1 MTVQKD
7 EHQCSICEKTSKE
20 VKNLIKSDEGF
31 CICDECLSL
40 CNDIVIQEDQNK
52 ENHKEENE
60 DKIKTPNEIYSHLNK
75 YVIGQDDAKKT
86 LSVAVY
92 NHYKRINALGKSYVD
107 MDVDLEKSNILILGP
122 SGTGKTLIAQTIA
135 KQLNVPFVIADAT
148 TLTEAGYA
156 GEDVENVLQKLLMAA
171 DFDVSLAERG
181 IVFIDEID
189 KITKKS
195 EGGSTTRDVSGE
207 GVQQAL
213 LKLIEGTVANIPP
226 QGGRK
231 HPQQEFIQ
239 LNTKN
244 ILFICGGAFQGLDK
258 IIESSSKKNS
268 SSIGFG
274 SRVKET
280 NLNKIDLKKVTSDNL
295 ASYGLITE
303 FIGRLPIRVALE
315 KLTEDDM
322 IRILTEPKNAVIK
335 QFEMLFKM
343 EGVDLEITKEAIKE
357 IAKESIDNNTGARG
371 LRSKIEEVLKDTMFF
386 LPEKKDINKVILGL
400 DQVLNNAEPLYEKGE
415 RKYLQKV
422 SLEQNP
428 NSKLQQVKDDEWK
441 LG

>member
-7 EHQCSICEKTSKE
+7 EHQCSICEKTSRE

-31 CICDECLSL
+31 CICDECLAL

-60 DKIKTPNEIYSHLNK
+60 DQIKTPNEIYSHLNK

-156 GEDVENVLQKLLMAA
+156 GEDVENILQKLLMAA
-171 DFDVSLAERG
+171 EFDVSLAERG

-207 GVQQAL
+207 GVQQGL

-274 SRVKET
+274 SIVKET
-280 NLNKIDLKKVTSDNL
+280 NLNKVDLKKVTSDNL
-295 ASYGLITE
+295 ASYGLINE
-303 FIGRLPIRVALE
+303 FIGRLPVRVTLE

-386 LPEKKDINKVILGL
+386 LPEKKDINKVIVGL
-400 DQVLNNAEPLYEKGE
+400 DQVLKNEEPIYKNGE

-422 SLEQNP
+422 SLDQNP
-428 NSKLQQVKDDEWK
+428 NSKLQQVKDEEWK